1 VSFPRLIGAQA
12 AQWLAQALTLWAFV
26 VLLLQGVSSSSV
38 LLLVALLVP
47 FRSDGSAG
55 DRAVANFASG
65 LIVWGVLITRLY
77 GSFLDTIIWG
87 PGDTVVTTF
96 NLTLLTMAVLYMF
109 AGAFL
114 WVERKEEDP
123 E

>member
-1 VSFPRLIGAQA
+1 MSFPRRIGAQA
-12 AQWLAQALTLWAFV
+12 AQWLAQALTLWALV
-26 VLLLQGVSSSSV
+26 VLLLQGVNSSSV
-38 LLLVALLVP
+38 LLLVAFLVP

-114 WVERKEEDP
+114 WLEREEGDP

>member
-1 VSFPRLIGAQA
+1 MSFPRRIGAQA
-12 AQWLAQALTLWAFV
+12 AQWLAQALTLWALV
-26 VLLLQGVSSSSV
+26 VLLLQGVNSSSV

-47 FRSDGSAG
+47 FRSD
-55 DRAVANFASG
+55 
-65 LIVWGVLITRLY
+65 

-114 WVERKEEDP
+114 WLEREEGDP